1 MLSWLSGWGGKVKES
16 SIERNRLFN
25 FNSQNDTV
33 CFQKFEKKIERNKIN
48 QTITNFILVD
58 ICNLAYKS
66 YSCQLTI

>member
-33 CFQKFEKKIERNKIN
+33 CFQKLKKINRKKQN
-48 QTITNFILVD
+48 
-58 ICNLAYKS
+58 
-66 YSCQLTI
+66 